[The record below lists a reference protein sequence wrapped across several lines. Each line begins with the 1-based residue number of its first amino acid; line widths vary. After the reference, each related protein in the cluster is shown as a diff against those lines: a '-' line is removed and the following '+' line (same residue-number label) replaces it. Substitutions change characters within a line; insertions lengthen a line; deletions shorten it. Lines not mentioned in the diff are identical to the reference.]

1 MQREG
6 AMEVLAS
13 LCSVVGRPGQP
24 LVLFGSFI
32 VRNKKFH
39 VCTAEAILAAQLPL
53 MMETLGDKERT
64 VQLAAKTAIIAFR
77 DMLGDSASMLS
88 LLPAL
93 TASFGATKFK
103 TQISALNFVAHIAR
117 TLPKQLVGNHMILL
131 VPAIEAMLHD
141 LKDETAAAAN
151 ACMKVLHHPHS
162 STLRPSTA
170 SHPPQACI
178 DTVRNKD
185 LDPLLPLLLHTMVHV
200 EETADTLY
208 RLGQCVVNIVIIPC

>member
-1 MQREG
+1 
-6 AMEVLAS
+6 
-13 LCSVVGRPGQP
+13 
-24 LVLFGSFI
+24 
-32 VRNKKFH
+32 
-39 VCTAEAILAAQLPL
+39 
-53 MMETLGDKERT
+53 MMETLGDKERK
-64 VQLAAKTAIIAFR
+64 VQLAAENAINAFR

-117 TLPKQLVGNHMILL
+117 TLPKLVGNHMILL

-141 LKDETAAAAN
+141 LKEETAAAAN
-151 ACMKVLHHPHS
+151 ECMKVLHHPRS
-162 STLRPSTA
+162 STLRPSMA
-170 SHPPQACI
+170 PHPPQACI
-178 DTVRNKD
+178 YTVRNKD

-208 RLGQCVVNIVIIPC
+208 RLGQCVVNIVIIQC